1 MHVSDIPAL
10 IWIFSYPGVLC
21 QMKANY
27 FAGGESIDGK
37 RLQDM
42 RELVAKEI
50 KSNPDQYNEAVL
62 ERSNSSY
69 CDWILKDTSWGG
81 GIELSV
87 FSQYYEIEIVALDLK
102 TGILNR

>member
-1 MHVSDIPAL
+1 
-10 IWIFSYPGVLC
+10 
-21 QMKANY
+21 
-27 FAGGESIDGK
+27 
-37 RLQDM
+37 M
-42 RELVAKEI
+42 RELVANVI
-50 KSNPDQYNEAVL
+50 KSKPDLYNEAVL

-81 GIELSV
+81 GIELSI